1 MGPPLITSMRAHCI
15 DNAPVSHSS
24 GAVQESTDG
33 ETDQNED
40 EDIENEKSVLSAIG
54 SSTAIGSTTGD
65 STTIAGTT
73 KVSAGDSIVP
83 DTATA
88 MEAAILDTATS
99 TKNSADGDTTA
110 VSGPATIISAVAI
123 DVDGATT
130 PTTPDK
136 LLADNGRVF
145 FFFQMKLYLQ
155 LEIDIA
161 MHSPPRAEGASHAVG
176 GILHG
181 CTAGNTFQFADH
193 SPGAKVDI
201 IGIKKAAVCL
211 YTTTADPTIAHTS
224 GMEGLSFVKAKV
236 PMNVYLHSVLK
247 SLTKLDSSIECKL

>member
-1 MGPPLITSMRAHCI
+1 
-15 DNAPVSHSS
+15 
-24 GAVQESTDG
+24 
-33 ETDQNED
+33 
-40 EDIENEKSVLSAIG
+40 
-54 SSTAIGSTTGD
+54 
-65 STTIAGTT
+65 
-73 KVSAGDSIVP
+73 
-83 DTATA
+83 
-88 MEAAILDTATS
+88 
-99 TKNSADGDTTA
+99 
-110 VSGPATIISAVAI
+110 
-123 DVDGATT
+123 
-130 PTTPDK
+130 
-136 LLADNGRVF
+136 
-145 FFFQMKLYLQ
+145 MKLYLQ

-176 GILHG
+176 GILHSRA
-181 CTAGNTFQFADH
+181 AGNTFQFADH

>member
-1 MGPPLITSMRAHCI
+1 MFLLIFRAENLLAKGGGTIAPPEQPCPSTSAMGPPLITSMCARCI
-15 DNAPVSHSS
+15 DDAPVSHSS

-33 ETDQNED
+33 ETDQDED
-40 EDIENEKSVLSAIG
+40 EDIENEKSVLPAIG

-83 DTATA
+83 DTAT
-88 MEAAILDTATS
+88 S
-99 TKNSADGDTTA
+99 TKNSADGGTTA

-145 FFFQMKLYLQ
+145 FFF
-155 LEIDIA
+155 
-161 MHSPPRAEGASHAVG
+161 
-176 GILHG
+176 
-181 CTAGNTFQFADH
+181 
-193 SPGAKVDI
+193 
-201 IGIKKAAVCL
+201 
-211 YTTTADPTIAHTS
+211 
-224 GMEGLSFVKAKV
+224 
-236 PMNVYLHSVLK
+236 
-247 SLTKLDSSIECKL
+247 